1 MVDTHDLVRRPVAN
15 AENRERQPWSVS
27 FFVVM
32 TSKAQS
38 VPTSHTH
45 RRRMIIILA
54 AIPQISNSGPSSR
67 TIPLF
72 KVGWTPW
79 VRNVERRG
87 LYTWGRK
94 PQTLLS
100 DIPLLVTKLRQI
112 CTVANPSIVCRSS
125 AIDVT
130 KASGSRPLQKPFP
143 YHVYLL
149 STPSPEDGP

>member
-45 RRRMIIILA
+45 RRGMIIILA

-72 KVGWTPW
+72 QAGWTPW
-79 VRNVERRG
+79 VRSVERRG
-87 LYTWGRK
+87 L
-94 PQTLLS
+94 
-100 DIPLLVTKLRQI
+100 
-112 CTVANPSIVCRSS
+112 
-125 AIDVT
+125 
-130 KASGSRPLQKPFP
+130 
-143 YHVYLL
+143 
-149 STPSPEDGP
+149 